1 MLKALLIALILYTLF
16 PCTIIKQGDFELIEG
31 ISSPHQ
37 VSWISNEEVL
47 IVQEKDI
54 FKYNIL
60 SKDLE
65 KLGEREPNSFVSV
78 NSKGELMFCEFEH
91 FIIHSPEEFSTIF
104 RIKDMDGNLI
114 KEIKVFET
122 IRPIYMDEEE
132 IIAVT
137 AMDFLEEHFFKINI
151 ESEKKEEIDSPYRKY
166 SFDIPRYID
175 VRRVFVRS
183 KDLYIIEDMNGNLI
197 LYNNLTSTKTMIPI
211 FTAIFNPVP
220 IKNPKNDAKP
230 NLILFFKSCLAKIYS
245 KSAAPKNAP
254 MNTPK
259 ILPTIPPTIEPT
271 TEPIVPYLDPPAFL
285 VPSTAANS
293 SAKVE
298 RMDMIRRITSVSGVM
313 T

>member
-1 MLKALLIALILYTLF
+1 MLKALLIALILYSLF

-91 FIIHSPEEFSTIF
+91 FIINSPEEFSTIF
-104 RIKDMDGNLI
+104 RIKDMDGDLI

-122 IRPIYMDEEE
+122 IRPIYMDDEK
-132 IIAVT
+132 IVAVT
-137 AMDFLEEHFFKINI
+137 AMDFLEEHFFKIDI
-151 ESEKKEEIDSPYRKY
+151 ESEEKEEIDSPARRYTL
-166 SFDIPRYID
+166 DIPKYID

-183 KDLYIIEDMNGNLI
+183 ENLYIIEDMNGNLI
-197 LYNNLTSTKTMIPI
+197 LYNNLTSTKTIIPI
-211 FTAIFNPVP
+211 FTAVFNPVP

-254 MNTPK
+254 MNTPRM
-259 ILPTIPPTIEPT
+259 LPTIPPTIEPI

-285 VPSTAANS
+285 VPNAPANS

-298 RMDMIRRITSVSGVM
+298 RIDTIKRITSVNGVI